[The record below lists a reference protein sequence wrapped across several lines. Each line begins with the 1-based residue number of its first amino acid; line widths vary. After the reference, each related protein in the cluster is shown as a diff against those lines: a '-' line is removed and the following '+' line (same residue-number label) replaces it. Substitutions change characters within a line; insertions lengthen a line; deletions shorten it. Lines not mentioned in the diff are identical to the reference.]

1 MRRTS
6 TIIVSGLAMVSL
18 AACGGDTPTQ
28 GEAESQ
34 ACDAIASVEQAL
46 QGVGDLSADS
56 TVDEAT
62 QAKDALDEAIQGLQ
76 DAATD
81 LRAADQAAL
90 EAGGQAISSAIEGVS
105 GSETIGAA
113 GAAVSSASET
123 LSGAV
128 GQIRDGLGC
137 S

>member
-1 MRRTS
+1 MLRP
-6 TIIVSGLAMVSL
+6 IIVSGLAMVAL
-18 AACGGDTPTQ
+18 AACGGDTPSQ
-28 GEAESQ
+28 AEAESQ
-34 ACDAIASVEQAL
+34 ACDAIASVQQAL

-62 QAKDALDEAIQGLQ
+62 QAKEALDEAIQGLE

-81 LRAADQAAL
+81 LRAADRAAL
-90 EAGGQAISSAIEGVS
+90 QAGGQAISSAIEGVS

-113 GAAVSSASET
+113 GEAVAQASDTLTGAVS
-123 LSGAV
+123 
-128 GQIRDGLGC
+128 QISDGLGC